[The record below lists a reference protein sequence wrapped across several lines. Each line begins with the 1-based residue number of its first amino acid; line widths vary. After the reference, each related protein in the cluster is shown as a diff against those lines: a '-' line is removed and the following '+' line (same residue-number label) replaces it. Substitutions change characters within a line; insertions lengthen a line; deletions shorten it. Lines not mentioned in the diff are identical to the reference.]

1 MMVKVILNVW
11 AYGMAAIGF
20 VGAICLIV
28 GAFLGK
34 AYI

>member
-1 MMVKVILNVW
+1 MVVKIILSVW
-11 AYGMAAIGF
+11 AYGMATIGF

-34 AYI
+34 ASI